1 MSNKIKGI
9 KFGLFILLIF
19 LGLCTVY
26 INRGLINNLDL
37 DSIVETIRKKEYLA
51 SIIYLGIYVIKP
63 LFLIIPSN
71 IVALVGGGLFGTIK
85 GFILTMT
92 GFYISATIAFYLAR
106 LLGRDFVEGIL
117 KKRFNK
123 LESIMK
129 ESGFKYLF
137 MLRLPPVIPFDPL
150 SYVCGLTNIS
160 YKDFILASLIG
171 VMPETICYSIIG
183 TSFKNPLTPGFI
195 IPITVLFIGT
205 ISAKYVIGKG
215 KTVDK
220 NNIV

>member
-1 MSNKIKGI
+1 MKKE
-9 KFGLFILLIF
+9 
-19 LGLCTVY
+19 
-26 INRGLINNLDL
+26 LINNLDI
-37 DSIVETIRKKEYLA
+37 DSVVQTIKEKEYLT
-51 SIIYLGIYVIKP
+51 STIYLGTYLIKP

-71 IVALVGGGLFGTIK
+71 MIALVGGGLFGPIK

-92 GFYISATIAFYLAR
+92 GFWISATIAFYLAR
-106 LLGRDFVEGIL
+106 LLGRDFVEEIL

-123 LESIMK
+123 LEGIMK

-137 MLRLPPVIPFDPL
+137 ILRLPPIIPFDPL

-183 TSFKNPLTPGFI
+183 TSFKNPLTAQFI
-195 IPITVLFIGT
+195 IPIIFLFIAT
-205 ISAKYVIGKG
+205 ISAKYVIGKC
-215 KTVDK
+215 KTVEK